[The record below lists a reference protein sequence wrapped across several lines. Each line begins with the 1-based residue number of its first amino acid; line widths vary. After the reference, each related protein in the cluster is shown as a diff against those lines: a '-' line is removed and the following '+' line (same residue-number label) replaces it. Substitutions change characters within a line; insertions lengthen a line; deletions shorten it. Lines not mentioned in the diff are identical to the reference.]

1 MNLMSVAGSRKRP
14 APGASPLIQ
23 QQQPA
28 PISINAAS
36 SHMSTDQYLQWHQQ
50 NVPNDTPTY
59 PDPAAN
65 YNSNLYHGMNQ
76 SQSTPTPSS
85 VSKQL
90 ARRPGNQ
97 QMVPRATYNNV
108 GNDAWPVISDDSLP
122 QPSEQSW
129 LNTNDDLEQKAQVAR
144 RETQAK
150 RKQIPPFVQKLS
162 R

>member
-1 MNLMSVAGSRKRP
+1 MPVTGSRKRP

-28 PISINAAS
+28 PAGIDTTSP
-36 SHMSTDQYLQWHQQ
+36 HMSTDQYLQWHQQ
-50 NVPNDTPTY
+50 NIASGTPNF
-59 PDPAAN
+59 PDPAPSF
-65 YNSNLYHGMNQ
+65 NSNLYHGMNQ
-76 SQSTPTPSS
+76 SQSMATPTSP
-85 VSKQL
+85 SKQI
-90 ARRPGNQ
+90 ARRPGSQ
-97 QMVPRATYNNV
+97 QMVSRTTFNNV
-108 GNDAWPVISDDSLP
+108 GNDAWPIISEDNLP

-129 LNTNDDLEQKAQVAR
+129 LNNNDDLEQRAQIAR